1 MRAKRVVD
9 AIIAAIG
16 LTVLSPLLLLVA
28 FAIWTYDR
36 KSPIY
41 KATRIGKNSVPFTMY
56 KFRSMVVNAEK
67 SGVDSTSASDSR
79 ITFVGKWVR
88 RFKIDELPQLWNVL
102 TGSMS
107 LVGPRPNVQREV
119 QLYSQEEMH
128 LLDVSPG
135 ITDFASIVFADE
147 GQILDGSDDPDIS
160 YNQLIRPGKN
170 YLGLHYVKER
180 TLIIDIRIVLLTILA
195 IVSRARALDAT
206 SALIKKTSGSQE
218 LVLLAL
224 RKSELQ
230 PTPPPGFDQIIT
242 TRTI

>member
-119 QLYSQEEMH
+119 HLYSQEEMH

-195 IVSRARALDAT
+195 IISRARALDAT

-218 LVLLAL
+218 LVFLAL

>member
-9 AIIAAIG
+9 AVISAIG
-16 LTVLSPLLLLVA
+16 LTVLSPVLLLVA

-119 QLYSQEEMH
+119 HLYSQEEMH

-180 TLIIDIRIVLLTILA
+180 TLMIDIRIVLLTILA
-195 IVSRARALDAT
+195 IVSRTRALEAT
-206 SALIKKTSGSQE
+206 SALIEKTRGSQE

>member
-195 IVSRARALDAT
+195 IISRARALDAT

-218 LVLLAL
+218 LVFLAL

>member
-1 MRAKRVVD
+1 MRVKRIVD
-9 AIIAAIG
+9 SIIAVIG
-16 LTVLSPLLLLVA
+16 LTVLSPLLLTVS
-28 FAIWTYDR
+28 FAIWVYDR
-36 KSPIY
+36 QSPIY

-102 TGSMS
+102 TGTMS

-119 QLYSQEEMH
+119 QLYSKEEMH

-147 GQILDGSDDPDIS
+147 GQILDGAVDPDIS

-170 YLGLHYVKER
+170 YLGLHYVQER
-180 TLIIDIRIVLLTILA
+180 KLTVDLQIVLLTVLA
-195 IVSRARALDAT
+195 IVSRSRALAAT
-206 SALIKKTSGSQE
+206 SALIKRTGGSEE
-218 LVLLAL
+218 LILLAQ
-224 RKSELQ
+224 RKSILE

>member
-1 MRAKRVVD
+1 MRTKRVVD

-16 LTVLSPLLLLVA
+16 LTVLSPVLLLVA

-119 QLYSQEEMH
+119 HLYSQEEMH

-180 TLIIDIRIVLLTILA
+180 TLLIDIRIVLLTILA

>member
-1 MRAKRVVD
+1 MRTKRVVD

-16 LTVLSPLLLLVA
+16 LTVLSPVLLLVA

-119 QLYSQEEMH
+119 HLYSQEEMH

-242 TRTI
+242 TRSI

>member
-1 MRAKRVVD
+1 
-9 AIIAAIG
+9 
-16 LTVLSPLLLLVA
+16 
-28 FAIWTYDR
+28 
-36 KSPIY
+36 
-41 KATRIGKNSVPFTMY
+41 
-56 KFRSMVVNAEK
+56 
-67 SGVDSTSASDSR
+67 
-79 ITFVGKWVR
+79 
-88 RFKIDELPQLWNVL
+88 
-102 TGSMS
+102 
-107 LVGPRPNVQREV
+107 
-119 QLYSQEEMH
+119 MH

-230 PTPPPGFDQIIT
+230 PTPPPGFEQIIT

>member
-16 LTVLSPLLLLVA
+16 LIILCPLLLLVA
-28 FAIWTYDR
+28 FAIWIYDR

-41 KATRIGKNSVPFTMY
+41 KATRIGKNSRPFTMY

-206 SALIKKTSGSQE
+206 SALIKKTGGSQE

>member
-1 MRAKRVVD
+1 MRAKRLVD

-16 LTVLSPLLLLVA
+16 LTVLSPLLLLVS
-28 FAIWTYDR
+28 FAIWIYDK

-41 KATRIGKNSVPFTMY
+41 KAVRIGKNSVPFTMY

-102 TGSMS
+102 TGTMS

-119 QLYSQEEMH
+119 QLYSTEEMQI
-128 LLDVSPG
+128 LDVSPG
-135 ITDFASIVFADE
+135 ITDFSSIVFADE
-147 GQILDGSDDPDIS
+147 GQILDGSVDPDIS

-170 YLGLHYVKER
+170 YLGLHYVNKR
-180 TLIIDIRIVLLTILA
+180 SLLIDLKIVLLTILA
-195 IVSRARALDAT
+195 IVSRSRALTAT
-206 SALIKKTSGSQE
+206 SALVKKTGGSQE
-218 LVLLAL
+218 LVLLAQ
-224 RKSELQ
+224 RKTKLQ

>member
-1 MRAKRVVD
+1 MRTKRVVD

-16 LTVLSPLLLLVA
+16 LTFLSPLLLLVS
-28 FAIWTYDR
+28 FTIWIYDR

-41 KATRIGKNSVPFTMY
+41 KAMRVGKDSVPFTMY

-79 ITFVGKWVR
+79 ITFVGKWIR

-119 QLYSQEEMH
+119 QLYSEEETY
-128 LLDVSPG
+128 LLGVKPG
-135 ITDFASIVFADE
+135 LTDFASIVFADE

-206 SALIKKTSGSQE
+206 SALIKKTGGSQE

>member
-1 MRAKRVVD
+1 MRTKRVVD

-16 LTVLSPLLLLVA
+16 LTVLSPVLLLVA

-119 QLYSQEEMH
+119 HLYSQEEMH

>member
-1 MRAKRVVD
+1 
-9 AIIAAIG
+9 
-16 LTVLSPLLLLVA
+16 
-28 FAIWTYDR
+28 
-36 KSPIY
+36 
-41 KATRIGKNSVPFTMY
+41 
-56 KFRSMVVNAEK
+56 MVVNAEK

-88 RFKIDELPQLWNVL
+88 RFKVDELPQLWNVL

>member
-1 MRAKRVVD
+1 MRTKRVVD

-16 LTVLSPLLLLVA
+16 LTVLSPVLLLVA

-119 QLYSQEEMH
+119 HLYSQEEMH

-180 TLIIDIRIVLLTILA
+180 TLLIDIRIVLLTILA

-206 SALIKKTSGSQE
+206 SALIKKTGGSQE

>member
-1 MRAKRVVD
+1 MRTKRVVD

-16 LTVLSPLLLLVA
+16 LTVLSPVLLLVA

-88 RFKIDELPQLWNVL
+88 RFKVDELPQLWNVL

>member
-1 MRAKRVVD
+1 MRAKRVID

-16 LTVLSPLLLLVA
+16 LTVLCPLLLLVA
-28 FAIWTYDR
+28 FAIWIYDR

>member
-1 MRAKRVVD
+1 MRTKRVVD

-16 LTVLSPLLLLVA
+16 LTVLSPVLLLVA

-119 QLYSQEEMH
+119 HLYSQEEMH

-224 RKSELQ
+224 RKTELQ